1 MRKEK
6 FLPAL
11 VAGFS
16 LAVLSVV
23 PIIQLATCCLLAP
36 LAGIFG
42 VNLYYLQMKKY
53 PEFRIEKSDG
63 FQIGLLIGV
72 ISGFFESIFQTL
84 LIFVSKDNP
93 VHDSI
98 ILMQQYLPNINI
110 PEIINEISREIDE
123 KRFSA
128 LLTFTLFFNAS
139 VVNSIFATIGALL
152 GISNIKKR
160 IKEPFS

>member
-42 VNLYYLQMKKY
+42 VNLYYLQMKKD

-110 PEIINEISREIDE
+110 PEIINEISEEIDE

>member
-42 VNLYYLQMKKY
+42 VNLYYLQMKKD

-110 PEIINEISREIDE
+110 PEIINEISKEIDE

-139 VVNSIFATIGALL
+139 VVNSIFATIGALV